1 MRYPPNIREEIFSSI
16 FCNGNRKDMHVAKE
30 IVQEHFKN
38 SKKTSTGIGRGKFI
52 KKLGTTCIKNLGSF
66 FVMYY

>member
-1 MRYPPNIREEIFSSI
+1 
-16 FCNGNRKDMHVAKE
+16 MHVAKE

-38 SKKTSTGIGRGKFI
+38 SKKTFTGIGRGKFI
-52 KKLGTTCIKNLGSF
+52 KKLGTCIKNLGSF

>member
-1 MRYPPNIREEIFSSI
+1 
-16 FCNGNRKDMHVAKE
+16 MHVAKE

-52 KKLGTTCIKNLGSF
+52 KKLGTTYIKNLRSI

>member
-1 MRYPPNIREEIFSSI
+1 
-16 FCNGNRKDMHVAKE
+16 MHVAKE

-38 SKKTSTGIGRGKFI
+38 SKKTSTGTGRGKFI